1 MKRLILFAAAVLA
14 ATFTYAQT
22 CPNPF
27 YINYSSANGDDNLSA
42 AVVSTN
48 PSPEGYFSE
57 VAVAFKPGVIA
68 GYDVPANFN
77 NPTVMYFQYEIDSII
92 TQIVHRN
99 ASGTMDTIV
108 FYAALNDSLTGPIAN
123 TIFWSDTIFTN
134 TSITPTPLPAAP
146 TRLAIPAFIPVSNN
160 DIAIGMQYF
169 GSISDTFGVTGTS
182 VFNGTLGTDLRSTYP
197 NSYFKVTSI
206 DNNWRRNVDIDEG
219 NGQPLENQNWQLY
232 THICYDATTGVKEA
246 SINNITIYPN
256 PAQNTL
262 NINLGKAPV
271 NATIQLLNPLGQTVK
286 TISQNNAQ
294 QLTVDIADMPAGIYF
309 VRVNTPNAVK
319 TLRIVKE

>member
-1 MKRLILFAAAVLA
+1 MKRLILLA
-14 ATFTYAQT
+14 SAILAGTFTYAQT

-77 NPTVMYFQYEIDSII
+77 NPTVMYYQYEIDSII
-92 TQIVHRN
+92 TQILHRN
-99 ASGTMDTIV
+99 ASGTTDTIV
-108 FYAALNDSLTGPIAN
+108 FYAALNDSLTGPIPN

-134 TSITPTPLPAAP
+134 TSITPTPLPAVP
-146 TRLAIPAFIPVSNN
+146 TRLAIPAFIPVSGN

-169 GSISDTFGVTGTS
+169 GSISDTFAITGTS

-197 NSYFKVTSI
+197 NSYFKATFI

-219 NGQPLENQNWQLY
+219 NGQPLENQNWQLF
-232 THICYDATTGVKEA
+232 THICYDATTGVEEA
-246 SINNITIYPN
+246 AINNITIYPN

-262 NINLGKAPV
+262 NINLGKT
-271 NATIQLLNPLGQTVK
+271 NANTTIQVLNALGQTVK
-286 TISQNNAQ
+286 SISHNNAQ
-294 QLTVDIADMPAGIYF
+294 QVTIDIADLPNGLYF
-309 VRVNTPNAVK
+309 VQVNTGNATK
-319 TLRIVKE
+319 TLKVFKQ